1 MNIACYLKMSARE
14 YGDKVVAMEGDRQI
28 TYSELDDKSN
38 RIAGW
43 LRKSGVQPGERGII
57 YMPNNIEY
65 YYLLFGMFK
74 AGVIPIPLNYRFQKE
89 EIRYVIMDSGASL
102 MFVLERNAPLA
113 NELKKEVST
122 LEQVVVSDE
131 RASGSNA
138 LINEVLK
145 RYDPD
150 PDVFPALDDDLAMI
164 MYTSGTTA
172 KPKGVKQ
179 THRNNVANANVFA
192 FTQQVTSGDRL
203 LCATPL
209 FHVGGMIPSFA
220 TIFTGGSVVF
230 LPMWDA
236 TRFLELV
243 DQKKVTWTFLVGLMG
258 AQLAGMEGIDKYDL
272 SSLKYVVFGGSPIS
286 EAIYK
291 NFQKKFNITTYELYG
306 RTEHVGVSVCYD
318 VTDTRVPGS
327 AGKLL
332 GQVIKGKFV
341 DPKTGKAVGIGEP
354 GELMVKGDILTPG
367 YWNKPEENI
376 KLFDEEGWQ
385 HTGDVFTQDERGYLF
400 FMERTDDMI
409 ISGGEN
415 IYPREVE
422 SVLYNHPGVAE
433 VAVIGLPHDE
443 WGAQVAAVIVK
454 KDPKLTEEGI
464 VAFLKERKDLSGYKR
479 PRIIKFVDQIPK
491 TASQKIDK
499 VSLKKLYS

>member
-1 MNIACYLKMSARE
+1 MNIACYLRMSARE

-102 MFVLERNAPLA
+102 MFVLERNTSVA
-113 NELKKEVST
+113 NELQKEVST

-131 RASGSNA
+131 MASGSNA

-179 THRNNVANANVFA
+179 THRNTVANANVFA
-192 FTQQVTSGDRL
+192 FTQQVTSKDRL

-209 FHVGGMIPSFA
+209 FHVGGMIPSFT

-243 DQKKVTWTFLVGLMG
+243 DRKKVTWTFLVGLMG
-258 AQLAGMEGIDKYDL
+258 AQLAGTEGIDKYDL

-286 EAIYK
+286 ETIYK
-291 NFQKKFNITTYELYG
+291 NFQKKFNIITYELYG

-341 DPKTGKAVGIGEP
+341 DPQTGKAVGIGEP

-385 HTGDVFTQDERGYLF
+385 HTGDVFTQDEQGYLF

-415 IYPREVE
+415 IYPREIE

-433 VAVIGLPHDE
+433 VAVIGLPHEE

-454 KDPKLTEEGI
+454 KDPKLTEDEI
-464 VAFLKERKDLSGYKR
+464 VAFLKGRKDLSGYKR

-499 VSLKKLYS
+499 ASLKKLYS

>member
-1 MNIACYLKMSARE
+1 MNIACYLRMSTRE
-14 YGDKVVAMEGDRQI
+14 YSDKVVAMEGDRQI

-38 RIAGW
+38 RIARW
-43 LRKSGVQPGERGII
+43 LRESGVRPGERGII

-113 NELKKEVST
+113 NELQKEGST

-131 RASGSNA
+131 GASGSNVV
-138 LINEVLK
+138 INDVVK

-179 THRNNVANANVFA
+179 THRNAVANANVFA
-192 FTQQVTSGDRL
+192 FTQQVTSRDRL

-230 LPMWDA
+230 LPTWDA
-236 TRFLELV
+236 TKFLELV
-243 DQKKVTWTFLVGLMG
+243 DRKKVTWTFLVGLMG
-258 AQLAGMEGIDKYDL
+258 AQLAGMEDIEKYDL

-286 EAIYK
+286 ETIYNK
-291 NFQKKFNITTYELYG
+291 FQKKFNITTYEL
-306 RTEHVGVSVCYD
+306 
-318 VTDTRVPGS
+318 
-327 AGKLL
+327 
-332 GQVIKGKFV
+332 
-341 DPKTGKAVGIGEP
+341 
-354 GELMVKGDILTPG
+354 
-367 YWNKPEENI
+367 
-376 KLFDEEGWQ
+376 
-385 HTGDVFTQDERGYLF
+385 
-400 FMERTDDMI
+400 
-409 ISGGEN
+409 
-415 IYPREVE
+415 
-422 SVLYNHPGVAE
+422 
-433 VAVIGLPHDE
+433 
-443 WGAQVAAVIVK
+443 
-454 KDPKLTEEGI
+454 
-464 VAFLKERKDLSGYKR
+464 
-479 PRIIKFVDQIPK
+479 
-491 TASQKIDK
+491 
-499 VSLKKLYS
+499 

>member
-1 MNIACYLKMSARE
+1 
-14 YGDKVVAMEGDRQI
+14 
-28 TYSELDDKSN
+28 
-38 RIAGW
+38 
-43 LRKSGVQPGERGII
+43 
-57 YMPNNIEY
+57 
-65 YYLLFGMFK
+65 
-74 AGVIPIPLNYRFQKE
+74 LNYRFQKE

-113 NELKKEVST
+113 NELQKEGST

-131 RASGSNA
+131 GASGSNVV
-138 LINEVLK
+138 INDVVK

-179 THRNNVANANVFA
+179 THRNAVANANVFA
-192 FTQQVTSGDRL
+192 FTQQVTSRDRL

-230 LPMWDA
+230 LPTWDA
-236 TRFLELV
+236 TKFLELV
-243 DQKKVTWTFLVGLMG
+243 DRKKVTWTFLVGLMG
-258 AQLAGMEGIDKYDL
+258 AQLAGMEDIEKYDL

-286 EAIYK
+286 ETIYNK
-291 NFQKKFNITTYELYG
+291 FQKKFNITTYELYG

-318 VTDTRVPGS
+318 VSDTRVPGS

-332 GQVIKGKFV
+332 GQVIKDKFV
-341 DPKTGKAVGIGEP
+341 DPQTGKAVGIGEP

-433 VAVIGLPHDE
+433 VAVIGLPHEE

-454 KDPKLTEEGI
+454 TDPKLTEEEI
-464 VAFLKERKDLSGYKR
+464 VEFLKGRKDLSGYKR
-479 PRIIKFVDQIPK
+479 PRIIKFLDKIPK
-491 TASQKIDK
+491 TASQKVDK
-499 VSLKKLYS
+499 ATLKKLYS

>member
-1 MNIACYLKMSARE
+1 MSARE

-38 RIAGW
+38 RIACW

-89 EIRYVIMDSGASL
+89 EIRYVLTDSGASL
-102 MFVLERNAPLA
+102 MFVLERNTPIA
-113 NELKKEVST
+113 NELEKEVPT
-122 LEQVVVSDE
+122 LERVVVSDE
-131 RASGSNA
+131 GASGSNA
-138 LINEVLK
+138 LFLKDVLK
-145 RYDPD
+145 GYDPD

-164 MYTSGTTA
+164 MYTSGTTG

-192 FTQQVTSGDRL
+192 FTQQVTSKDRL

-209 FHVGGMIPSFA
+209 FHVGGMIPSFT

-243 DQKKVTWTFLVGLMG
+243 GQKKVTWTFLVGLMG

-272 SSLKYVVFGGSPIS
+272 SSLKYVIFGGSPIS

-291 NFQKKFNITTYELYG
+291 NFQKKFNIMTYELYG

-332 GQVIKGKFV
+332 GQVIKGKFA
-341 DPKTGKAVGIGEP
+341 DPQTGKAVGIGEP

-367 YWNKPEENI
+367 YWNKPEENA
-376 KLFDEEGWQ
+376 KLFDGEGWQ
-385 HTGDVFTQDERGYLF
+385 HTGDVFTRDKQGYLF

-415 IYPREVE
+415 IYPREIE

-433 VAVIGLPHDE
+433 VAVIGLPHEE

-454 KDPKLTEEGI
+454 KDPKLAEEEI

-479 PRIIKFVDQIPK
+479 PRIIKLVDQIPK

-499 VSLKKLYS
+499 ASLKKLYS